1 MRLPRA
7 DWSRWLLAVGLA
19 VAIVAGGLTLYR
31 APEPRIESGRTERA
45 PAVTVAPESDPLATE
60 EAMLRDPTPLFLP
73 TRWNASENALPAA
86 ARPQPGS
93 AFQDFAPA
101 WKFTESELR
110 LHLPPAVTAPT
121 RLADAITA
129 DRAEQPLIGVGR
141 SDREVVPL
149 PVRGAYVR
157 VSSAADGQVVL
168 ARSVD
173 AKPPGEPVWQPLEF
187 LVAVDRA
194 GLIRP
199 AVLIESSRVLAVDGF
214 FQEYLSQ
221 GFHLG
226 ERLPPGFYRVSIGP

>member
-1 MRLPRA
+1 MRLPRE

-19 VAIVAGGLTLYR
+19 GAIVAGGLTLFR
-31 APEPRIESGRTERA
+31 APKPRTETGPSERA
-45 PAVTVAPESDPLATE
+45 PAVTVAPESDPLLTE

-93 AFQDFAPA
+93 AFHDFAPA

-110 LHLPPAVTAPT
+110 LRLPPVVTVPA

-129 DRAEQPLIGVGR
+129 DRADRPLIGLGR
-141 SDREVVPL
+141 SDHAVAPL
-149 PVRGAYVR
+149 PARGAFIR
-157 VSSAADGQVVL
+157 VSSAVDGQVVL
-168 ARSVD
+168 ARAVE

-187 LVAVDRA
+187 LVAIDRV

-199 AVLIESSRVLAVDGF
+199 AVLTESSRVLAVDGF
-214 FQEYLSQ
+214 FQEYLGQ